1 MKSAI
6 LNLPLRSSDAPV
18 SMFHTDYII
27 REYLFFIWIDHLKVD
42 ISLSIDILFM
52 SVRQVYPEFRLVFFD
67 ALKFTET
74 EMVWWWHPVCFHYFA
89 KVQCF
94 VVMLHTNKLNVESLL
109 IQRMYY
115 SYLYDQKWR
124 SILRA
129 SDRTG
134 TSICHA
140 VSVNDLSVTD
150 CVTSP
155 LPMDFFS
162 ATKQLI
168 NFSRPSLFSSTI
180 RGQP

>member
-52 SVRQVYPEFRLVFFD
+52 SVRQVYPEFRLVFFLTRSSSQRLRWQK
-67 ALKFTET
+67 A
-74 EMVWWWHPVCFHYFA
+74 HPVCFHYFA

-109 IQRMYY
+109 IQRMCY

-124 SILRA
+124 SILSA

-150 CVTSP
+150 CETSP
-155 LPMDFFS
+155 LPMDFFL
-162 ATKQLI
+162 QLI
-168 NFSRPSLFSSTI
+168 TF
-180 RGQP
+180 